1 MMDEQSINVLLI
13 EDNAGDALLIREL
26 LSEAMGSG
34 FNLELAEQL
43 WEGLD
48 RLARGGIDVVLL
60 DLSLP
65 DSKGLETFTTAH
77 AGARRVPI
85 IVLTGLDDE
94 TVAID
99 AVREGAQDY
108 LVKGRVDGELMSH
121 AIRYAIERHK
131 MLMELD
137 GYAHTVSHDLNN
149 PLAVIK
155 VGSGTL
161 LEILKRLQE
170 KDIDREKANQHILDI
185 AEEIDRSV
193 IKAIA
198 LVNDLLSLA
207 EAGQVPSDVSEVD
220 VGEVV
225 DRIISERQAEV
236 EKKGIR
242 IERSR
247 DLGSVLASGTH
258 VYQLFAN
265 LIGNAIR
272 HNDSAEPLIE
282 VSHPGD
288 DGDGGHRFIVRDNGP
303 GIPPSDIK
311 NIFQPFYKVKSGGAG
326 IGLATVEK
334 IVKLYGGGIRV
345 YNDNGACFE
354 FVIRDF
360 SKENNATKAL
370 GTQSTRVGFSDQSL
384 HFRIH
389 RPDL

>member
-1 MMDEQSINVLLI
+1 MMDEQLINVLLI
-13 EDNAGDALLIREL
+13 EDNPGDARLIREL
-26 LSEAMGSG
+26 LSEAMDSG
-34 FNLELAEQL
+34 FNLEVADQL
-43 WEGLD
+43 GEGLN
-48 RLARGGIDVVLL
+48 RLAQGGIDVVLL

-65 DSKGLETFTTAH
+65 DSKGLETFTTAR
-77 AGARRVPI
+77 AGARCVPI

-94 TVAID
+94 TVAIN

-108 LVKGRVDGELMSH
+108 LVKGRVDWELISH

-155 VGSGTL
+155 IGSGTL

-170 KDIDREKANQHILDI
+170 KDIDRERADQDIRDI
-185 AEEIDRSV
+185 AEAMDKSV
-193 IKAIA
+193 MAASA

-207 EAGQVPSDVSEVD
+207 EAGQVPTYVSEVD

-225 DRIISERQAEV
+225 DRIISERQADV

-242 IERSR
+242 IEKSK
-247 DLGSVLASGTH
+247 DLGSVLASDTH

-282 VSHPGD
+282 VSRPGD
-288 DGDGGHRFIVRDNGP
+288 DGDGAHRFIVRDNGP
-303 GIPPSDIK
+303 GIPPADIK
-311 NIFQPFYKVKSGGAG
+311 NIFQPFYKVKNGGTG

-345 YNDNGACFE
+345 YNDEGACFE

-360 SKENNATKAL
+360 LK
-370 GTQSTRVGFSDQSL
+370 
-384 HFRIH
+384 
-389 RPDL
+389 